1 MKITKRQLRRIIKEE
16 KKRILRES
24 PRYMDSSQEKAAVKA
39 AAAETGNTID
49 SLQMLIDLNYHR
61 FTEEENNTLEQAID
75 ILNDILYKR

>member
-1 MKITKRQLRRIIKEE
+1 MKITKRQLKRIIKEE

-49 SLQMLIDLNYHR
+49 SLQMLIDLNHHR
-61 FTEEENNTLEQAID
+61 FTDEENNILEQAID
-75 ILNDILYKR
+75 ILNDTLYKR